1 MEVWSGENG
10 EKRVWFEEEGK
21 MIWGKW
27 VLNKKHALCSLRD
40 LAAARFVSR
49 RCEILIE
56 FEPEPQS
63 VGAAAR
69 HVPRS
74 CDPPR
79 YKNTQRM
86 GSPGRSLGLA
96 GSSLST
102 KKKLIIFFFF
112 NLTPKHT

>member
-27 VLNKKHALCSLRD
+27 VLNKKHALCSLRG

-69 HVPRS
+69 QVPRS
-74 CDPPR
+74 CDQPS
-79 YKNTQRM
+79 YKNT
-86 GSPGRSLGLA
+86 
-96 GSSLST
+96 
-102 KKKLIIFFFF
+102 
-112 NLTPKHT
+112 